1 MTSSAAPMEAI
12 TDEVYYRQERLEM
25 QALVPSDARRVLEV
39 GCGAGTVGAALKGRQ
54 GAEVWG
60 IEPSRDAATRAESA
74 LDRVLC
80 SSIEA
85 ALDELPDGHFDWIV
99 FNDVL
104 EHLVDPE
111 DTAMILVN
119 ACEGGGGFIASIPNL
134 RYYKVLRNLLFKGEF
149 EYEEHGVMDRTHLRF
164 FTPKSV
170 ARMWERLGCEVLE
183 RQALNTRRRPW
194 LRALSLLTCGATEDI
209 RSPQF
214 GWRVRPR
221 T

>member
-1 MTSSAAPMEAI
+1 MTSSAAPMEAN

-25 QALVPSDARRVLEV
+25 QALVPSDAQRVLEV
-39 GCGAGTVGAALKGRQ
+39 GCGAGTFGAALKSRQ
-54 GAEVWG
+54 AVEVWG

-80 SSIEA
+80 SSIED
-85 ALDELPDGHFDWIV
+85 ALSELPNGHFDWIV

-111 DTAMILVN
+111 ATLRALLPKL
-119 ACEGGGGFIASIPNL
+119 AQGGGFIASIPNL
-134 RYYKVLRNLLFKGEF
+134 RYYKVLRDLILKGEF
-149 EYEEHGVMDRTHLRF
+149 EYVEQGVMDRTHLRF

-170 ARMWERLGCEVLE
+170 ARMWDRLGCEVLE

-194 LRALSLLTCGATEDI
+194 LRALALMTFGATEDI

-221 T
+221 D